1 MKILTYISF
10 VIGLKIIEKAIEPLR
25 IPIPENAEVSAIDV
39 TVTERYK
46 NTHHDDESGDSERY
60 FITVDYG
67 DGNAPVTR
75 EVSITMF
82 DIAETD
88 GHFLMGQAGEN
99 GEKVDFGLFPLDE
112 YEKEN

>member
-46 NTHHDDESGDSERY
+46 NTLHTTPTLFRSSEGRIHSTFFGHPVEYLTEGY
-60 FITVDYG
+60 FPCTGVKI
-67 DGNAPVTR
+67 P
-75 EVSITMF
+75 S
-82 DIAETD
+82 
-88 GHFLMGQAGEN
+88 Q
-99 GEKVDFGLFPLDE
+99 VDFYLAMTS
-112 YEKEN
+112 